1 MILAVDVGNTNIIL
15 GTIENGIIENVVRIH
30 TELNYTAAEYGIQL
44 RQLLDYCGIDRNGLE
59 GSILACVVPP
69 VTEALREAIRKVTG
83 KECLLVGPGMK
94 TGMNVRIDDPSTLAG
109 DLVVGSVAAISVYGA
124 PAIVLDL
131 GTATTMT
138 VIDGKETYRGGAFMP
153 GVKLGLQALSAGTSL
168 LPDVSVTAPKKVIAT
183 NTADALRSGAV
194 YATAS
199 MLDGMID
206 RMEAELGYK
215 CKVIATGGLA
225 QVVIPHCRREI
236 IYDENL
242 LLKGLWALYQKNRK

>member
-1 MILAVDVGNTNIIL
+1 
-15 GTIENGIIENVVRIH
+15 
-30 TELNYTAAEYGIQL
+30 
-44 RQLLDYCGIDRNGLE
+44 
-59 GSILACVVPP
+59 
-69 VTEALREAIRKVTG
+69 
-83 KECLLVGPGMK
+83 
-94 TGMNVRIDDPSTLAG
+94 
-109 DLVVGSVAAISVYGA
+109 
-124 PAIVLDL
+124 
-131 GTATTMT
+131 
-138 VIDGKETYRGGAFMP
+138 MP

-225 QVVIPHCRREI
+225 QVVVPH
-236 IYDENL
+236 
-242 LLKGLWALYQKNRK
+242 